1 MHILIAEDEFEIA
14 NSLKR
19 NFTDEGHTSVI
30 AQDGLKALEFIAS
43 ENFDLLLLDWR
54 MPHKSGIEIVK
65 EVRSTKNNTPII
77 LLTALTDVSNKVE
90 ALHLGADDYITKPFS
105 FAELTARIDAVLRRY
120 HHSSD
125 TIMFDG
131 AVLDLIEHTLS
142 FKDKQIKIPDKEFE
156 LLYYL
161 IQHKNKLVSRSEI
174 CREVWK
180 LHFDPHTNIIDVT
193 VRHLRKK
200 IEDLT
205 AKNYIKSVYGEGYTF
220 ITD

>member
-19 NFTDEGHTSVI
+19 NFSDEGHTSVI
-30 AQDGLKALEFIAS
+30 AQDGLKALELI
-43 ENFDLLLLDWR
+43 ENDKFDLLLLDWR

-65 EVRSTKNNTPII
+65 EVRTSKNDTPII

-105 FAELTARIDAVLRRY
+105 FAELSARIDAVLRRY
-120 HHSSD
+120 QHHND
-125 TIMFDG
+125 TIIFDG
-131 AVLDLIEHTLS
+131 AVLDLIEHTLNY
-142 FKDKQIKIPDKEFE
+142 KDKQLKIPDKEFE

-161 IQHKNKLVSRSEI
+161 IQHKNKLVSRSDI
-174 CREVWK
+174 CRDVWK
-180 LHFDPHTNIIDVT
+180 LNFDPHTNVVDVT

-205 AKNYIKSVYGEGYTF
+205 SKNYIKSVYGEGYTF
-220 ITD
+220 IID